1 MSEADETFRKIEYE
15 KIEDSKILKYE
26 NIKKN
31 KRIYFIKRTVRYSF
45 YNVSGEYPAC
55 LDMQELKAIYLK
67 CKELEWI

>member
-31 KRIYFIKRTVRYSF
+31 KRIYFIKRTVRCSY
-45 YNVSGEYPAC
+45 YNVSEEYPAC
-55 LDMQELKAIYLK
+55 LDMQELKAIQMK
-67 CKELEWI
+67 CKELGWI